1 MEIAERYFARHNFT
15 LSDGARAALSD
26 RLAYDYKNRD
36 KTFGNA
42 RYVMNLIQT
51 EILPAMA
58 VRVLSAAGDNMP
70 SISEI
75 CATDIPAA
83 ITTVANNRR
92 QLGFIA

>member
-1 MEIAERYFARHNFT
+1 
-15 LSDGARAALSD
+15 
-26 RLAYDYKNRD
+26 
-36 KTFGNA
+36 
-42 RYVMNLIQT
+42 MNLIQT